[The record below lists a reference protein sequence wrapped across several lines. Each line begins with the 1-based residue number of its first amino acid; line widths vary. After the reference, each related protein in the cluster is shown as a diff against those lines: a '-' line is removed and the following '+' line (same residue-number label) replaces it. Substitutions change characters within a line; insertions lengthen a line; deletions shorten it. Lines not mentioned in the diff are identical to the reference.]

1 MDWTVEDWLKVIW
14 SDECIM
20 RIGLN
25 PQRQRILCKNGT
37 ALYEANL
44 APSFKS
50 KCISIMI
57 WSCFS
62 GSRLGPV
69 LTFEQGGI
77 ESNEYMDILYD
88 RLLSMV
94 DDLLQLPEGM
104 DMVEVADE
112 NTLLFMHDNAPCHKT
127 EDIHD
132 LLQENNIPVMTWPA
146 NSPNLN
152 PIENLWHDLKHRF
165 YLMWKELR
173 SSPSASQS
181 SVDNYKAMIEKC
193 WYEQDGSLIKSLLE
207 SMPQCCADVIAA
219 KGGHTKY

>member
-1 MDWTVEDWLKVIW
+1 
-14 SDECIM
+14 M
-20 RIGLN
+20 R
-25 PQRQRILCKNGT
+25 
-37 ALYEANL
+37 LYKYL
-44 APSFKS
+44 ASSFKS
-50 KCISIMI
+50 GRITIMI
-57 WSCFS
+57 WGCFS
-62 GSRLGPV
+62 GTRIGPL

-77 ESNEYMDILYD
+77 GSDEYMDILYD